1 MIMMNTIQRA
11 VTRTIAVS
19 VLICGTAAC
28 SNKFVD
34 VTNPNVID
42 AATVDPTASQTL
54 LANSAQ
60 QNFAAAYGWLAVYS
74 SWFSGEADVADT
86 FPTRNEFG
94 FRQIADVNG
103 SLLSDVWTPIQLAA
117 ASTKIVLDLTL
128 PSPTTNIN
136 IARAATFR
144 GYAVLHMAT
153 DFCNGD
159 LSISSLA
166 SGPKLTTAQMLDTA
180 TYWFNVGRTVGLANA
195 SADGINLANA
205 SAVGTARARLQRGD
219 NAGALAAAALV
230 PAGFVYNMVYLADL
244 NNANRMYN
252 RVYQYTFDRSAVS
265 VAAGYQ
271 TGDPRVPFF
280 TPAQTAIRGQ
290 DALPNGFFP
299 QNKFTAYGSPMRL
312 ASRLEADYIAAEAS
326 TSSAQELALIAARRA
341 ANSQPAYAGATDAA
355 SVLTE
360 LMWQKSLDFYL
371 EDRKLADYRRNP
383 AATLNIKPAGAV
395 YYKPGYASVGT
406 QTCYPVPYQEY
417 STNPNYGAP

>member
-1 MIMMNTIQRA
+1 
-11 VTRTIAVS
+11 
-19 VLICGTAAC
+19 
-28 SNKFVD
+28 
-34 VTNPNVID
+34 
-42 AATVDPTASQTL
+42 
-54 LANSAQ
+54 
-60 QNFAAAYGWLAVYS
+60 YS

-103 SLLSDVWTPIQLAA
+103 SLLSDVWTPIALAA

-271 TGDPRVPFF
+271 TGDPRV
-280 TPAQTAIRGQ
+280 
-290 DALPNGFFP
+290 
-299 QNKFTAYGSPMRL
+299 
-312 ASRLEADYIAAEAS
+312 
-326 TSSAQELALIAARRA
+326 
-341 ANSQPAYAGATDAA
+341 
-355 SVLTE
+355 LTE

>member
-1 MIMMNTIQRA
+1 MIMINTIQRA

-19 VLICGTAAC
+19 VLMCGAAAC

-42 AATVDPTASQTL
+42 AATVDPTASGTL

-103 SLLSDVWTPIQLAA
+103 SLLGDVWSPIQLAA

-128 PSPTTNIN
+128 PNPTTNIN

-153 DFCNGD
+153 DFCNGT
-159 LSISSLA
+159 LSA
-166 SGPKLTTAQMLDTA
+166 GPKLTTAQLLDTA

-195 SADGINLANA
+195 SADGISLANA

-244 NNANRMYN
+244 NNSNRMYN

-271 TGDPRVPFF
+271 ITGDPRVPFF

-290 DALPNGFFP
+290 DALPSGFFP

-326 TSSAQELALIAARRA
+326 ASSAQQLTLIAARRA
-341 ANSQPAYAGATDAA
+341 ANNQPAYAGATDAA

-360 LMWQKSLDFYL
+360 LMFQKSLDFYL
-371 EDRKLADYRRNP
+371 EDRKLGDYRRNP
-383 AATLNIKPAGAV
+383 AATRNILPAGAT
-395 YYKPGYASVGT
+395 YLKPGYANVGT
-406 QTCYPVPYQEY
+406 QTCFPVPYQEY
-417 STNPNYGAP
+417 STNTNYGAP

>member
-1 MIMMNTIQRA
+1 MIMINTIQRA
-11 VTRTIAVS
+11 VTRSIAAT
-19 VLICGTAAC
+19 VLMCGAAAC
-28 SNKFVD
+28 SNKFLD

-42 AATVDPTASQTL
+42 ASTVDPTSGATL

-60 QNFAAAYGWLAVYS
+60 QNFSAAYGWLAMYS
-74 SWFSGEADVADT
+74 AWFSGEADVSDT

-94 FRQIADVNG
+94 FRQITDLNG
-103 SLLSDVWTPIQLAA
+103 SLLTDVWQPITLAA

-128 PSPTTNIN
+128 PTPTTNIN

-153 DFCNGD
+153 DFCNGT
-159 LSISSLA
+159 LSA
-166 SGPKLTTAQMLDTA
+166 GPKLTTAQMLDTA

-195 SADGINLANA
+195 TTDGISLANA

-230 PAGFVYNMVYLADL
+230 PAGFVYNMVYFQDL
-244 NNANRMYN
+244 SNETRMVNRFW
-252 RVYQYTFDRSAVS
+252 QFTFDRGSVS

-271 TGDPRVPFF
+271 TGDPRVPFM
-280 TPAQTAIRGQ
+280 TPKQGGAAGLQGQ
-290 DALPNGFFP
+290 DALPLGFFA
-299 QNKFTAYGSPMRL
+299 QQKFTGYAIPIRL

-326 TSSAQELALIAARRA
+326 ASSAQQLTLIAARRT
-341 ANSQPAYAGATDAA
+341 ANSQPAYAGASDAA

-360 LMWQKSLDFYL
+360 LMYQKSLDFYM

-383 AATLNIKPAGAV
+383 AATLNIAPAGAV
-395 YYKPGYASVGT
+395 YLKPGYANVGT
-406 QTCYPVPYQEY
+406 QTCFPIPYQEW
-417 STNPNYGAP
+417 STNPNFNGAP

>member
-1 MIMMNTIQRA
+1 MIMINTIQRA

-19 VLICGTAAC
+19 VLMCGAAAC

-34 VTNPNVID
+34 VTNPNVIV
-42 AATVDPTASQTL
+42 ASTVDTTSSSTVTL

-117 ASTKIVLDLTL
+117 QSTKKVVDLPL
-128 PSPTTNIN
+128 PNPTTNIN
-136 IARAATFR
+136 LARAATFR

-159 LSISSLA
+159 LSA
-166 SGPKLTTAQMLDTA
+166 GPKLTTAQMLDTA

-195 SADGINLANA
+195 SADGISLANA

-230 PAGFVYNMVYLADL
+230 PAGFVYNMVYFADL
-244 NNANRMYN
+244 NNSNRMYN

-280 TPAQTAIRGQ
+280 TPAQTSIRGQ
-290 DALPNGFFP
+290 DALPSGFFP

-326 TSSAQELALIAARRA
+326 ASSAQELTLIAARRT
-341 ANSQPAYAGATDAA
+341 ANNQPAYAGATDAA

-360 LMWQKSLDFYL
+360 LMYQKSLDFYL

-383 AATLNIKPAGAV
+383 AATLNIKAAGAV
-395 YYKPGYASVGT
+395 YYKPGYANVGT
-406 QTCYPVPYQEY
+406 QTCFPVPYQEY
-417 STNPNYGAP
+417 STNTNYGAP

>member
-1 MIMMNTIQRA
+1 MIMINTIQRA
-11 VTRTIAVS
+11 VARTIAVS
-19 VLICGTAAC
+19 VLICGAAAC

-42 AATVDPTASQTL
+42 AATVDPISGATL

-103 SLLSDVWTPIQLAA
+103 SLLGDVWNPIQLAA
-117 ASTKIVLDLTL
+117 ASTKIVLDLAL
-128 PSPTTNIN
+128 PTPTTNIN

-153 DFCNGD
+153 DFCNGT
-159 LSISSLA
+159 LSA
-166 SGPKLTTAQMLDTA
+166 GPKLTTAQMLDTA

-230 PAGFVYNMVYLADL
+230 PAGFVYNMVYFADL
-244 NNANRMYN
+244 NNSNRMYN

-265 VAAGYQ
+265 VAAFYQ

-312 ASRLEADYIAAEAS
+312 ASRLEADYIVAEAS
-326 TSSAQELALIAARRA
+326 ASSAQQLTLIAARRA

-360 LMWQKSLDFYL
+360 LMYQKSLDFYL
-371 EDRKLADYRRNP
+371 EGRKLADYRRNP
-383 AATLNIKPAGAV
+383 AATLNIKPAGAT

-406 QTCYPVPYQEY
+406 QTCYPIPYAEY
-417 STNPNYGAP
+417 STNKNFGGLP